1 MFSLLHSV
9 VPTGWFPGEITIPGA
24 DIHGAFSIDQT
35 GPVVNCQGHKDP
47 RSQTH
52 ELPFLIPASQ
62 PFATPEGFLLIPL
75 RHAAPKSITHWIKL
89 QVIKQAKLD
98 LQDLEWLED
107 AVSAFARISDL
118 SSFLFPSFP
127 YPLSSFKNPN

>member
-75 RHAAPKSITHWIKL
+75 RRAAPKSITHWIKL

-98 LQDLEWLED
+98 LQDLE
-107 AVSAFARISDL
+107 
-118 SSFLFPSFP
+118 
-127 YPLSSFKNPN
+127 